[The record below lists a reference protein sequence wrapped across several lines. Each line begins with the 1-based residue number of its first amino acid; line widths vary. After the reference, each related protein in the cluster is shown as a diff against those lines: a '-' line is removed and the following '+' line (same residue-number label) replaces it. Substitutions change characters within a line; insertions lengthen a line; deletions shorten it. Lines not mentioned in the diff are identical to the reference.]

1 MATSSISRAQ
11 QVGIWII
18 AIAMTLGTV
27 VSFVAIIFQNE
38 NANTDQQRSQ
48 QLQEEQLAE
57 FQRQQKEQ
65 AEARAA
71 NSEPLEGYEATP
83 FNADDVTELGVRVLE
98 EGDGEEVT
106 REDTIEASYFGWI
119 SDGRI
124 FDSTKQKGAE
134 NGPVAFPLNGVIAG
148 WTQGLSGQK
157 VGSTVE
163 LTIPANLAY
172 GSNENGIIP
181 ADSPLKFIVIIE
193 SIEAQAS

>member
-1 MATSSISRAQ
+1 MAKSSITLGQ
-11 QVGIWII
+11 QIGIWII

-38 NANTDQQRSQ
+38 NAATDSQRQSQ
-48 QLQEEQLAE
+48 LEEEQLAE

-98 EGDGEEVT
+98 EGDGEVVERT
-106 REDTIEASYFGWI
+106 DTIEASYFGWI

-124 FDSTKQKGAE
+124 FDSTNPKDGDNA
-134 NGPVAFPLNGVIAG
+134 PIAFPLNGVIAG

-181 ADSPLKFIVIIE
+181 ADAPLKFIVTIE